1 MHLRLLQVAAFAL
14 GSSLVP
20 GVLAAPADRASALP
34 EALDLRAAIVYAL
47 ENSFAIRQ
55 ARERIQQQDGVVLEV
70 SARGIPNVGV
80 GAAYQRNDA
89 DISQSFPADDSA
101 WQIQIQARQSLY
113 SGGAVQGAAASARL
127 VREAA
132 VLELQ
137 SVINEVLL
145 AVRTRFYDVLLA
157 RESIKVQEQSVA
169 LLEEQLQNARNRYEA
184 GAASNF
190 EVLRAEVA
198 LANAQPALIQAR
210 NTFRTSLDEVVQLIG
225 GEANGSATALRTP
238 QIVGEL
244 TIEPVQYD
252 AASAV
257 ATARTSRPELARLDR
272 IVEARAKG
280 VDIARA
286 GSRPA
291 VDLVGS
297 YQWRKAG
304 NSDRFRD
311 ARDGWLLGIQ
321 SEWSVFD
328 GRATAGRVVQARSAL
343 AQVELARSEAE
354 LGIEVE
360 VRRAVSLLQEAG
372 ELVEASR
379 RVVEQATEAL
389 RLASVRQAAGT
400 ATQLDVLSSQVDL
413 TQARNNQLRAYYNY
427 LVAAA
432 RVRKAVGQAD
442 PFNVGS

>member
-1 MHLRLLQVAAFAL
+1 MHSRLLRIAALLTGA
-14 GSSLVP
+14 SLVSS
-20 GVLAAPADRASALP
+20 VFAAPANRSSTLP
-34 EALDLRAAIVYAL
+34 EVIDLRAAIVYAL

-70 SARGIPNVGV
+70 SARGLTGVSV
-80 GAAYQRNDA
+80 GAAYQRNDI
-89 DISQSFPADDSA
+89 DISQSFPADDST

-113 SGGAVQGAAASARL
+113 SGGAVQGAAASARIT
-127 VREAA
+127 REAA

-137 SVINEVLL
+137 AVINEVLL

-210 NTFRTSLDEVVQLIG
+210 NAFRTSFDEVVQLMG
-225 GEANGSATALRTP
+225 GESSPSGTGLRTP
-238 QIVGEL
+238 QVVGEL
-244 TIEPVQYD
+244 TVEPVQYEV
-252 AASAV
+252 AAAV
-257 ATARTSRPELARLDR
+257 ATARASRPELARLDKL
-272 IVEARAKG
+272 VEARAKG
-280 VDIARA
+280 VEIARA
-286 GSRPA
+286 GARPA

-304 NSDRFRD
+304 LSDRFSD
-311 ARDGWLLGIQ
+311 ARDGWLLGVQ
-321 SEWSVFD
+321 SQWNVFD
-328 GRATAGRVVQARSAL
+328 GRATTGRVVQARSAL
-343 AQVELARSEAE
+343 SQIELLRSEAE
-354 LGIEVE
+354 LGIEIE

-389 RLASVRQAAGT
+389 RLATVRQAAGT
-400 ATQLDVLSSQVDL
+400 ATQLDVLTSQVDL
-413 TQARNNQLRAYYNY
+413 TQARNNQLRANYNY
-427 LVAAA
+427 LVAAS
-432 RVRKAVGQAD
+432 RVRKAIGQAD
-442 PFNVGS
+442 PFNTGS

>member
-1 MHLRLLQVAAFAL
+1 MHSRLLRIAAVLVGASLAPAL
-14 GSSLVP
+14 
-20 GVLAAPADRASALP
+20 LAAAGNRTSALP
-34 EALDLRAAIVYAL
+34 EVIDLRAAIVYAL

-55 ARERIQQQDGVVLEV
+55 ARERIQQQDGVILEV
-70 SARGIPNVGV
+70 SARGVPNVGV
-80 GAAYQRNDA
+80 GAAYQRNA
-89 DISQSFPADDSA
+89 TEISQSFPADNSA

-113 SGGAVQGAAASARL
+113 SGGAVQAAAAGARL
-127 VREAA
+127 TREAA

-137 SVINEVLL
+137 AVISEVLL

-169 LLEEQLQNARNRYEA
+169 LLEEQLQNARNRFEA

-210 NTFRTSLDEVVQLIG
+210 NTFRTSVDEVVQLMG
-225 GEANGSATALRTP
+225 GDAGSAGSGVRTA

-244 TIEPVQYD
+244 TVEPVRYEV
-252 AASAV
+252 AEAV
-257 ATARTSRPELARLDR
+257 AAARASRPELARLSKL
-272 IVEARAKG
+272 IEARAQG

-286 GSRPA
+286 GRRPS

-304 NSDRFRD
+304 TSDRFSD
-311 ARDGWLLGIQ
+311 ARNGWLLGVQ
-321 SEWSVFD
+321 SEWSIFD

-343 AQVELARSEAE
+343 AQIELARNEAE
-354 LGIEVE
+354 LGIEIE

-372 ELVEASR
+372 ELLEASR

-389 RLASVRQAAGT
+389 RLATVRQAAGT
-400 ATQLDVLSSQVDL
+400 ATQLDVLTSQVDL
-413 TQARNNQLRAYYNY
+413 TQARNNQLRANYNY
-427 LVAAA
+427 LVAAS
-432 RVRKAVGQAD
+432 RVRKAIGQAD
-442 PFNVGS
+442 PFNTGS

>member
-1 MHLRLLQVAAFAL
+1 MHSRLLRIAAVLVGASLAPAL
-14 GSSLVP
+14 
-20 GVLAAPADRASALP
+20 LAAAGNRTSALP
-34 EALDLRAAIVYAL
+34 EVIDLRAAIVYAL

-55 ARERIQQQDGVVLEV
+55 ARERIQQQDGVILEV
-70 SARGIPNVGV
+70 SARGVPNVGV
-80 GAAYQRNDA
+80 GAAYQRNA
-89 DISQSFPADDSA
+89 TEISQSFPADNSA

-113 SGGAVQGAAASARL
+113 SGGAVQAVAAGARL
-127 VREAA
+127 TREAA

-137 SVINEVLL
+137 AVISEVLL

-169 LLEEQLQNARNRYEA
+169 LLEEQLQNARNRFEA

-210 NTFRTSLDEVVQLIG
+210 NTFRTSVDEVVQLMG
-225 GEANGSATALRTP
+225 GDAGSAGSGVRTA

-244 TIEPVQYD
+244 TVEPVRYEV
-252 AASAV
+252 AEAV
-257 ATARTSRPELARLDR
+257 AAARASRPELARLSKL
-272 IVEARAKG
+272 IEARAQG

-286 GSRPA
+286 GRRPS

-304 NSDRFRD
+304 TSDRFSD
-311 ARDGWLLGIQ
+311 ARNGWLLGVQ
-321 SEWSVFD
+321 SEWSIFD

-343 AQVELARSEAE
+343 AQIELARNEAE
-354 LGIEVE
+354 LGIEIE

-372 ELVEASR
+372 ELLEASR

-389 RLASVRQAAGT
+389 RLATVRQAAGT
-400 ATQLDVLSSQVDL
+400 ATQLDVLTSQVDL
-413 TQARNNQLRAYYNY
+413 TQARNNQLRANYNY
-427 LVAAA
+427 LVAAS
-432 RVRKAVGQAD
+432 RVRKAIGQAD
-442 PFNVGS
+442 PFNTGS

>member
-1 MHLRLLQVAAFAL
+1 MHSRLLRIAAVLVGASLAPAL
-14 GSSLVP
+14 
-20 GVLAAPADRASALP
+20 LAAAGNRTSALP
-34 EALDLRAAIVYAL
+34 EVIDLRAAIVYAL

-55 ARERIQQQDGVVLEV
+55 ARERIQQQDGVILEV
-70 SARGIPNVGV
+70 SARGVPNVGV
-80 GAAYQRNDA
+80 GAAYQRNA
-89 DISQSFPADDSA
+89 TEISQSFPADNSA

-127 VREAA
+127 TREAA

-137 SVINEVLL
+137 AVISEVLL

-169 LLEEQLQNARNRYEA
+169 LLEEQLQNARNRFEA

-210 NTFRTSLDEVVQLIG
+210 NTFRTSVDEVVQLMG
-225 GEANGSATALRTP
+225 GDAGSAGSGVRTA

-244 TIEPVQYD
+244 TVEPVRYEV
-252 AASAV
+252 AEAV
-257 ATARTSRPELARLDR
+257 AAARASRPELARLSKL
-272 IVEARAKG
+272 IEARAQG

-286 GSRPA
+286 GRRPS

-304 NSDRFRD
+304 TSDRFSD
-311 ARDGWLLGIQ
+311 ARNGWLLGVQ
-321 SEWSVFD
+321 SEWSIFD

-343 AQVELARSEAE
+343 AQIELARNEAE
-354 LGIEVE
+354 LGIEIE

-372 ELVEASR
+372 ELLEASR

-389 RLASVRQAAGT
+389 RLATVRQAAGT
-400 ATQLDVLSSQVDL
+400 ATQLDVLTSQVDL
-413 TQARNNQLRAYYNY
+413 TQARNNQLRANYNY
-427 LVAAA
+427 LVAAS
-432 RVRKAVGQAD
+432 RVRKAIGQAD
-442 PFNVGS
+442 PFNTGS